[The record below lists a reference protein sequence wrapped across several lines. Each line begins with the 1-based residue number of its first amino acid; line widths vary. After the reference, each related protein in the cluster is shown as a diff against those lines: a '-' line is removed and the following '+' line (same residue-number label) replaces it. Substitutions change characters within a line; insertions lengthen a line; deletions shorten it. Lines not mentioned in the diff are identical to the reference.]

1 MEIYLDC
8 LPCIL
13 RQALEASRISTE
25 KNELHCEIMDEAI
38 CVLSQYK
45 SYQTPPQIVREMHR
59 IVKDKTGV
67 TDPYYQ
73 IKQRDLQT
81 ALKLYPELKKYTV
94 GKDFLYWALKVAA
107 TGNVL
112 DSGIYLDYGIEKV
125 LDTEVKQPFA
135 VCDIKF
141 FKKKLGTAKNILI
154 IGDNAGETV
163 FDRILLGFLW
173 NHRITYAVK
182 EAPIINDATTEDA
195 HASGLDQ
202 YAQIITTGSDV
213 PGVKLGECSNIFLDC
228 FYNADIV
235 ISKGQGNYE
244 TLSDC
249 DRDIFFLLKAKCPV
263 VAGLLSVDLNA
274 YVFKYMD
281 GCRKER

>member
-13 RQALEASRISTE
+13 RQVLEASRISTD
-25 KNELHCEIMDEAI
+25 KIELHNEIIGEAI
-38 CVLSQYK
+38 GVLSKYK
-45 SYQTPPQIVREMHR
+45 SYKNPPEVGRDMHR

-73 IKQRDLQT
+73 IKQRDIQT
-81 ALKLYPELKKYTV
+81 ALKLYPELKKYTA

-112 DSGIYLDYGIEKV
+112 DSGIYYNYGIEKV

-135 VCDIKF
+135 VCDIKL
-141 FKKKLGTAKNILI
+141 FKKKLKIAKSILI

-163 FDRILLGFLW
+163 FDRVLMGFLW
-173 NHRITYAVK
+173 NYKITYAVK
-182 EAPIINDATTEDA
+182 GAPIINDATTEDA

-202 YAQIITTGSDV
+202 YARIITTGSDV
-213 PGVKLGECSNIFLDC
+213 PGVKLEECSDIFLDC

-249 DRDIFFLLKAKCPV
+249 DRNIFFLLKAKCPV
-263 VAGLLSVDLNA
+263 VAGLLGVELNA

-281 GCRKER
+281 